1 MTQAAVVDGVGGR
14 SSAALKRIAEAS
26 AWDIEARSV
35 VARSERRAWLV
46 AGAATLLAV
55 LGLGFGLAIALRPAP
70 APVVLTLDRA
80 SGDTMVLPRLDAA
93 AVPQVVALDHHNAA
107 SYVRS
112 RESYNYSLLNRD
124 YEQVAR
130 TSTPE
135 VWAPYQRQFTGAE
148 ALQDKLGDKEL
159 RRVTIIGVRLTSG
172 YAAGRSGEAIV
183 TWEREVRGVQAP
195 QPVVTRYVS
204 TVRYEYRPAAM
215 KRDVDRIEN
224 PFGFIV
230 TAYRSDAEIAAS
242 SVKKDGEGS

>member
-1 MTQAAVVDGVGGR
+1 MSGLGAG
-14 SSAALKRIAEAS
+14 ALKRIAAAS
-26 AWDIEARSV
+26 AWDIETRAM
-35 VARSERRAWLV
+35 VARSERRAWMV
-46 AGAATLLAV
+46 AAATTALAL

-93 AVPQVVALDHHNAA
+93 AVPQIAALDHHNAA
-107 SYVRS
+107 LYVRS

-130 TSTPE
+130 MSVPD
-135 VWAPYQRQFTGAE
+135 VWAPYQRQFTGSE

-159 RRVTIIGVRLTSG
+159 RRVTIIGVRLATG
-172 YAAGRSGEAIV
+172 YAAGQAGEAIV
-183 TWEREVRGVQAP
+183 TWEREVRGIQAA

-204 TVRYEYRPAAM
+204 TVRYEYRPSAM

-224 PFGFIV
+224 PFGYVV
-230 TAYRSDAEIAAS
+230 TAYRADAEIAAS
-242 SVKKDGEGS
+242 TVKKDGEAL